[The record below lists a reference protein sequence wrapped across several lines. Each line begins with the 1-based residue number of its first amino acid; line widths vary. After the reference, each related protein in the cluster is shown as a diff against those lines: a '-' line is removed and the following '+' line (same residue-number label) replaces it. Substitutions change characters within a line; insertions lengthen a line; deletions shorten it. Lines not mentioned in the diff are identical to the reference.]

1 MCNKKWKQKLSI
13 AMAAVLV
20 AGAAM
25 PVTAFAAEES
35 VNIQQEI
42 APQKEALP
50 AEEAAV
56 EVMEEE
62 PLVGDV
68 TSETLVISADTP
80 HIEARKYEN
89 NPNIV
94 KVVIQEGVESI
105 GESAFKN
112 CSRLAV
118 VELPKSLKT
127 IETGAFSYCHNL
139 GSIAIPSSVS
149 VISQRAFYYC
159 ENLKTVDIPEG
170 VTEIGVE
177 AFALCQKL
185 AKVTLP
191 NSIQKIGEQ
200 AFLSCEGLES
210 INIPE
215 GVTEIMPETFANC
228 RALSSVSLPGSLR
241 SIGNRAFEYC
251 NKLKRID
258 FKNNLEEIGDGAFNR
273 CGLESVSLPK
283 SVVRIGTIGF
293 YSCAELQKVSIPSDA
308 SLKEIGASAFKLCG
322 KLKDIVLPESL
333 ESVGSDAFVVTGL
346 ESMFIPGK
354 VSTISNYMFS
364 ECQNLKSVVIREGAM
379 SINGGAF
386 LSCGSLLYVVIPSS
400 VILIED
406 NAFPKSDKLVLFGV
420 KGTRAEEYAAEK
432 EIPFQEYSQT
442 QEQALIACA
451 EDFTALTVPE
461 ETDKNLALPAT
472 GAKGSAIQ
480 WESDN
485 SQALSIE
492 GAQAVAHRGKE
503 DARANLTATVTNS
516 GIKFTKSFPVRV
528 KNDWAGW
535 AVKEDAEA
543 LSLPGTATEKLD
555 LPGYGTVN
563 YCGIRWTSSH
573 PKVISEYGEVT
584 RGAQDVTVTLTAE
597 ITVDYAKTTKTFK
610 VTVPKDPS
618 IADADAAAK
627 AKAKAE
633 AAKAL
638 KAVQAPAAKTLYT
651 GSVSHTATI
660 ALTYPKDFTA
670 KLKAAGLSRKSVTY
684 RSDKPAVAS
693 VTPQGKVTG
702 LKAGKATITTT
713 VTLSDGQKKTLK
725 TAVTVKKP
733 YLKIS
738 GKTSVKRGKTLT
750 LKANRYGI
758 AKSAAC
764 TWSVDKAKLATISKK
779 TGKLG
784 AKKAGTVTVTVKAGT
799 VKASY
804 KVKIKK

>member
-13 AMAAVLV
+13 AMAAILV
-20 AGAAM
+20 AGASL
-25 PVTAFAAEES
+25 PVTVFAAEES

-42 APQKEALP
+42 APQEEALP

-56 EVMEEE
+56 ETNEEE
-62 PLVGDV
+62 PFAGDV

-105 GESAFKN
+105 GESAFKS

-127 IETGAFSYCHNL
+127 IEASAFSYCHNL
-139 GSIAIPSSVS
+139 GSIAIPGSVS

-191 NSIQKIGEQ
+191 NSVQKVGES
-200 AFLSCEGLES
+200 AFSSCEGLES

-228 RALSSVSLPGSLR
+228 RALSLVSLPERLR

-251 NKLKRID
+251 NGLKGID
-258 FKNNLEEIGDGAFNR
+258 FKNNLEEIGEGAFNH
-273 CGLESVSLPK
+273 CSLESVSIPK
-283 SVVRIGTIGF
+283 SVVRIGTTGF

-346 ESMFIPGK
+346 ESMIVPGR
-354 VSTISNYMFS
+354 VGTISNGMFS
-364 ECQNLKSVVIREGAM
+364 ECQNLKGVVIREGAM

-386 LSCGSLLYVVIPSS
+386 LSCGNLLYVAVPSS

-406 NAFPKSDKLVLFGV
+406 NAFQKSDKLVLFGA

-432 EIPFQEYSQT
+432 NITFQEYSQT

-461 ETDKNLALPAT
+461 ETDKNLQLPAK
-472 GAKGSAIQ
+472 GAKGSDIQ

-492 GAQAVAHRGKE
+492 DAQAVAHRGKE
-503 DARANLTATVTNS
+503 DARANLTATVTNG
-516 GIKFTKSFPVRV
+516 GIKFTKSFPVSV

-535 AVKEDAEA
+535 AVKEDADT
-543 LSLPGTATEKLD
+543 LSLPGTATENLKL
-555 LPGYGTVN
+555 PRYGTER
-563 YCGIRWTSSH
+563 YCSIHWTSSH
-573 PKVISEYGEVT
+573 PNVISESGEVT
-584 RGAQDVTVTLTAE
+584 RAAQDVTVTLTAE
-597 ITVDYAKTTKTFK
+597 ITCDYAKTTKIFK
-610 VTVPKDPS
+610 VIVPKDPS
-618 IADADAAAK
+618 IADAEAAAR
-627 AKAKAE
+627 AEAKAE
-633 AAKAL
+633 ATKAL
-638 KAVQAPAAKTLYT
+638 RSIQAPAAKTLYT
-651 GSVSHTATI
+651 GSVSHTAGI
-660 ALTYPKDFTA
+660 ALTYPKNFTG
-670 KLKAAGLSRKSVTY
+670 KLNAAGLSRRSVTY
-684 RSDKPAVAS
+684 RSDKPATAS
-693 VTPQGKVTG
+693 VDRRGKVTG
-702 LKAGKATITTT
+702 LKAGRAMITTT
-713 VTLSDGQKKTLK
+713 VTLSNGQKKELK
-725 TAVTVKKP
+725 TAITVKKP

-738 GKTSVKRGKTLT
+738 GKTSVKRGGTLT
-750 LKANRYGI
+750 LKAQRYGI

-764 TWSVDKAKLATISKK
+764 TWSVDKTKLATISKK
-779 TGKLG
+779 TGKLR
-784 AKKAGTVTVTVKAGT
+784 AKKAGTVTVTVKAGK

-804 KVKIKK
+804 RVKIKK